1 MTPEAA
7 LAKVA
12 YVLGRW
18 KDNATRRRILTYD
31 LRGEITLPAPIE
43 RITGE
48 AATFNLQG
56 VTTGQAGIT
65 QLVGHI
71 GSMMARTTDEDG
83 PANIWAH
90 RLFPYLMC
98 GAAEAND
105 VHMLEQLH
113 SIVHNFDVSSFECT

>member
-56 VTTGQAGIT
+56 VT
-65 QLVGHI
+65 
-71 GSMMARTTDEDG
+71 MD
-83 PANIWAH
+83 
-90 RLFPYLMC
+90 RLASPSWL
-98 GAAEAND
+98 ATSA
-105 VHMLEQLH
+105 Q
-113 SIVHNFDVSSFECT
+113 